1 MKKNFTR
8 WLTALLACVLLWP
21 LLVQPAEAAEATL
34 SGATSLRAGNSVTV
48 TFAISGSGLL
58 AIDADLSYDS
68 DALELLGSKQLMG
81 SGWDM
86 QQNGNKFILYD
97 TQQTNP
103 IEGSEKVFSVTF
115 RVKSGV
121 DIGRKV
127 SASLSGTTSDGSAES
142 AFSAS
147 WSATIQAPLS
157 SDAKL
162 KDLRCANATLDFTGA
177 TEYHITVPYAVSSL
191 ELDWDRSH
199 SAAEVSVS
207 GNKLRVGSNTV
218 TITVTA
224 ENGNIKR
231 YYLYVKRQQDP
242 SYTPGTDA
250 LLKSLQVSAGT
261 LSPAFAPEIC
271 EYVLYLPN
279 ETTRLELTGVA
290 RDSKAQGVQQ
300 IGSSDLPEGTTTL
313 TMRCTAE
320 DGTTTQ
326 DYQIHV
332 VRMPAFT
339 GTLPEIL
346 VPEETVEPTA
356 PLPPAEPQPE
366 PKPTLELP
374 LAIPLPYLCNVSIWW
389 VAGAALALLLLL
401 VWLLAWLMG
410 RRSGRKKALRQRQ
423 AQTTTPAA
431 QEETPTAGKATRKTA
446 EEAPAA
452 PVEEVRSEEASPAED
467 TPPAQEEVPTG
478 EDVLFVE
485 DRPFTREEPTQEPPA
500 PTQPHPSKPLDEL
513 DGMSLDDLLEDIRNM

>member
-8 WLTALLACVLLWP
+8 WLTALLVCALFCP

-103 IEGSEKVFSVTF
+103 IDGSEKVFSVTF

-177 TEYHITVPYAVSSL
+177 TE
-191 ELDWDRSH
+191 
-199 SAAEVSVS
+199 
-207 GNKLRVGSNTV
+207 
-218 TITVTA
+218 
-224 ENGNIKR
+224 
-231 YYLYVKRQQDP
+231 
-242 SYTPGTDA
+242 
-250 LLKSLQVSAGT
+250 
-261 LSPAFAPEIC
+261 
-271 EYVLYLPN
+271 
-279 ETTRLELTGVA
+279 
-290 RDSKAQGVQQ
+290 
-300 IGSSDLPEGTTTL
+300 
-313 TMRCTAE
+313 
-320 DGTTTQ
+320 
-326 DYQIHV
+326 
-332 VRMPAFT
+332 
-339 GTLPEIL
+339 
-346 VPEETVEPTA
+346 
-356 PLPPAEPQPE
+356 
-366 PKPTLELP
+366 
-374 LAIPLPYLCNVSIWW
+374 
-389 VAGAALALLLLL
+389 
-401 VWLLAWLMG
+401 
-410 RRSGRKKALRQRQ
+410 
-423 AQTTTPAA
+423 
-431 QEETPTAGKATRKTA
+431 
-446 EEAPAA
+446 
-452 PVEEVRSEEASPAED
+452 
-467 TPPAQEEVPTG
+467 
-478 EDVLFVE
+478 
-485 DRPFTREEPTQEPPA
+485 
-500 PTQPHPSKPLDEL
+500 
-513 DGMSLDDLLEDIRNM
+513 